1 MSINI
6 EKFIELAEIHA
17 DANYDNPAS
26 VKKANAAAETMSV
39 MAVDFIEAG
48 RIEELLGLITHS
60 TAGSWVA
67 FSVADQIGI
76 STEQKERCI
85 STIKNLAVGSSLNS
99 MGAEYWLK
107 ERGYDHS

>member
-6 EKFIELAEIHA
+6 EKFIELAQVHA
-17 DANYDNPAS
+17 DTNYDNPAS
-26 VKKANAAAETMSV
+26 VKKANAAAEAMKDMT
-39 MAVDFIEAG
+39 FELIEAG

-67 FSVADQIGI
+67 FSVADLAGI
-76 STEQKERCI
+76 STDQKERCI
-85 STIKNLAVGSSLNS
+85 SKIKNIAVGSSLNS

>member
-6 EKFIELAEIHA
+6 EKFIELAQIHA
-17 DANYDNPAS
+17 DTNYGNPAS
-26 VKKANAAAETMSV
+26 VKKANTAAEAMNV
-39 MAVDFIEAG
+39 MAVELIEAG
-48 RIEELLGLITHS
+48 RIEELLGLFTHS

-67 FSVADQIGI
+67 FSVVDQIGI

-85 STIKNLAVGSSLNS
+85 SKIKDLAVGSSLSS